1 MHSFQ
6 ISRKSF
12 SDALCSEVERQ
23 AANDPVYRVLSKKQ
37 RKRLARRKRDEMRAA
52 AAQASSASE
61 EVATKDAGAKN
72 GDA

>member
-1 MHSFQ
+1 M
-6 ISRKSF
+6 
-12 SDALCSEVERQ
+12 ERQ